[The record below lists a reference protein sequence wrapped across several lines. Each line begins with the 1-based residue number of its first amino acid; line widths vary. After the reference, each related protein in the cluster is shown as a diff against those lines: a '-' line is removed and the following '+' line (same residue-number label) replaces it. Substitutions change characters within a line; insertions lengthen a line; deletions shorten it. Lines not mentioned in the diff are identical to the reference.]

1 MLLCVVCAD
10 RYETE
15 GTTNSADLV
24 VKMVGARC
32 GIFLASPEKEVDLQR
47 LIDYHVNT
55 SYSFFS
61 TRSTRSKP
69 MKPNTSISRH
79 LAQSRRHPRGF
90 ALVVTLSLM
99 ILLTVIAV
107 GLLGLSS
114 ISLRSSAQGDAMQS
128 ARASARLALMLAI
141 GDLQKQL
148 GPDTRISATA
158 DQIAATTDPAVSTT
172 PQPQRQWAGAYKA
185 WPADVPSAA
194 RPQPEFL
201 QWFVSGNPSS
211 VTNKTFAGTALPA
224 DPKTSVEIVTS
235 NTVGTTGDPVRVPL
249 ISQTVTG
256 NIKNNL
262 AWWVSDLGT
271 KALIAPARDI
281 PSALAEVRAD
291 QQVAPSSNLKS
302 ATAGSIKPFASL
314 AVADPRLPKVAT
326 WQSAALLAADPSNPG
341 STPPDI
347 RGLFHDLTPQ
357 NRGLL
362 TNVRTGGFR
371 KDLSMELERI
381 ATSTSGASKPPDPVA
396 TALYKVGTEPGINLN
411 ELWAYYRLCTPPVN
425 ASDATVLQRTGS
437 ATFTTGGT
445 MSSGTPH
452 LRVAASPALCQSD
465 SSFYFKQPVIISYQM
480 VLSFET
486 RSVPSTPATNPPTT
500 VNRLHLVA
508 DPILTFW
515 NPLDVPVVVPTT
527 SFFSVKYWQIPY
539 DFSLSINGAGTKT
552 YSLAGIWRT
561 QDDINKTKAGNPQ
574 NGDGNF
580 ASLRIGQAQQLVFK
594 PGEVIKVSQTGSS
607 IVKGT
612 SPVDHA
618 LVGKAGFNFGGGVSL
633 PIRDLD
639 GNYVDLKA
647 GDVVTYT
654 GKPNNLTTGATT
666 RSGRSV
672 LGTPTNHSRHYSL
685 THHEYYVGADRG
697 TTQDGRDTGTSLGIG
712 GMFIDWDFGNQRLG
726 PGGDRGQSYPGIPG
740 TKKSTDRLYANTSG
754 LSDIFKT
761 INDGRPLTAP
771 MTSKQPF
778 VLFSFNA
785 KTEDSSNLGTRTL
798 SRFNPKALHVDF
810 YNLNQ
815 QERDMLPYEYSVQS
829 LQGWKSAGSLEV
841 TTQGN
846 AYFGGGMTG
855 TDGSNFVT
863 THSVPREPLVSLAAF
878 QHSFANGFLVQKP
891 KYGYATLNAR
901 EPLLPQI
908 SHAIGNSMASPMLSP
923 DKTEDSL
930 PGGRPL
936 ADHSYLANQALW
948 DTWFLSGIAPQTANT
963 FSKSRT
969 QKVVATEFFNG
980 TGKLPVSGYIADLR
994 GQDPSKVISTYF
1006 SGTTPSVQ
1014 ATDYIASLIRVDG
1027 MFNVNSTSV
1036 EAWKS
1041 LLGGRKDR
1049 PLVVRDA
1056 TGRESVKTD
1065 GTDTPVA
1072 GLLSPDSSV
1081 ATGSGTVA
1089 PNQVEQWTGRRT
1101 LTDDEI
1107 DRLARGIVKEVRKRG
1122 PFLSLA
1128 DFVNRRVGSD
1138 KDLARAGAIQNALD
1152 ATDSKIN
1159 EAYLSGT
1166 RAVSSSVAGRFAFKE
1181 AEEGPKAFGS
1191 PGIVKQA
1198 DILTPIAPLLSARSD
1213 SFLIRGYGEKTD
1225 AAGKVIARAW
1235 CEAVVQ
1241 RSPEFIDPSADA
1253 ADKPYATI
1261 GNLNKTFGRRFDI
1274 VSFRWLSPSEA

>member
-1 MLLCVVCAD
+1 MKPID
-10 RYETE
+10 R
-15 GTTNSADLV
+15 A
-24 VKMVGARC
+24 
-32 GIFLASPEKEVDLQR
+32 
-47 LIDYHVNT
+47 
-55 SYSFFS
+55 S
-61 TRSTRSKP
+61 TRLP
-69 MKPNTSISRH
+69 E
-79 LAQSRRHPRGF
+79 LCRHPRGF
-90 ALVVTLSLM
+90 ALIVTLSLM

-107 GLLGLSS
+107 GLLSLSS

-128 ARASARLALMLAI
+128 ARANARLALMLAI

-158 DQIAATTDPAVSTT
+158 DQIATTTDPAVSTT

-185 WPADVPSAA
+185 WPADVPSAP
-194 RPQPEFL
+194 RPQPQFL
-201 QWFVSGNPSS
+201 QWFVSGNPAST
-211 VTNKTFAGTALPA
+211 TNKSFAGTALPA
-224 DPKTSVEIVTS
+224 DPKTSVEIVTA

-249 ISQTVTG
+249 VSQTIAG

-271 KALIAPARDI
+271 KALIAPAKDI

-291 QQVAPSSNLKS
+291 QQVAPAANLKS
-302 ATAGSIKPFASL
+302 ATAGAIKPFESL
-314 AVADPRLPKVAT
+314 AVADPKLPKVAT
-326 WQSAALLAADPSNPG
+326 WQTAGLLTADPKN
-341 STPPDI
+341 I

-362 TNVRTGGFR
+362 TNVRSGGFR

-381 ATSTSGASKPPDPVA
+381 ATSTSGASKPPDPVS

-411 ELWAYYRLCTPPVN
+411 ELWAYYRLFTPAVN
-425 ASDATVLQRTGS
+425 ASDASVLQRSGG
-437 ATFTTGGT
+437 ATFTTGGI
-445 MSSGTPH
+445 MASGTPH
-452 LRVAASPALCQSD
+452 LRVAANPTLCRSD
-465 SSFYFKQPVIISYQM
+465 SSFYFKQPVVISYQL

-486 RSVPSTPATNPPTT
+486 RSTPVTPATNPPTT

-508 DPILTFW
+508 DPVLTFW
-515 NPLDVPVVVPTT
+515 NPLDVPVVVPTS

-539 DFSLSINGAGTKT
+539 SVSISINGANTKT
-552 YSLAGIWRT
+552 YPLAGIWRS
-561 QDDINKTKAGNPQ
+561 QDDIDKTKGGSPR

-580 ASLRIGQAQQLVFK
+580 VTLQVGQAQQIVFK
-594 PGEVIKVSQTGSS
+594 PGEVIIFSQTGNS

-612 SPVDHA
+612 SPVDHT

-633 PIRDLD
+633 PVRDID
-639 GNYVDLKA
+639 GNYVNLKA
-647 GDVVTYT
+647 GDIITYT
-654 GKPNNLTTGATT
+654 CQPNNLTAGATAQ
-666 RSGRSV
+666 SGRSV
-672 LGTPTNHSRHYSL
+672 LGTATNHSRHFSL
-685 THHEYYVGADRG
+685 THHEYYIGADRSQLG
-697 TTQDGRDTGTSLGIG
+697 DSLGIG
-712 GMFIDWDFGNQRLG
+712 GMFIDWDFGNRRLG
-726 PGGDRGQSYPGIPG
+726 PGEDRGQAAPGIAG
-740 TKKSTDRLYANTSG
+740 TKKPGERLYANTSG

-761 INDGRPLTAP
+761 FTDGRPLPAP
-771 MTSKQPF
+771 ISKQPF
-778 VLFSFNA
+778 ILFSFNA
-785 KTEDSSNLGTRTL
+785 KTEEISNLGTRSL

-815 QERDMLPYEYSVQS
+815 QERDLLPYEYSVKS
-829 LQGWKSAGSLEV
+829 LQGWKSASSLEV
-841 TTQGN
+841 TTKGN

-855 TDGSNFVT
+855 TDGSNFVS

-878 QHSFANGFLVQKP
+878 QHSFANGFLTQTP
-891 KYGYATLNAR
+891 KYGYGTLNTR

-908 SHAIGNSMASPMLSP
+908 SHAIGNSMASPVLPP
-923 DKTEDSL
+923 DKTEGTL
-930 PGGRPL
+930 PGERPL

-948 DTWFLSGIAPQTANT
+948 DDWFLSGIAPQTLNS

-969 QKVVATEFFNG
+969 QKVVASEFFNG
-980 TGKLPVSGYIADLR
+980 TAKLPVVGYVADLR
-994 GQDPSKVISTYF
+994 GQDPAKLVSTYF
-1006 SGTTPSVQ
+1006 SGATPSAA

-1056 TGRESVKTD
+1056 TGRESIKTD
-1065 GTDTPVA
+1065 GSDTPVA
-1072 GLLSPDSSV
+1072 GLLAPDSGV

-1089 PNQVEQWTGRRT
+1089 PSQVEQWIGRRT
-1101 LTDDEI
+1101 LSDDEI

-1152 ATDSKIN
+1152 AADSTIN
-1159 EAYLSGT
+1159 EAYRSGS
-1166 RAVSSSVAGRFAFKE
+1166 RSVPSSVAGRFAFKE

-1225 AAGKVIARAW
+1225 ASGKVVARAW

-1241 RSPEFIDPSADA
+1241 RSPEFVNPSTDR
-1253 ADKPYATI
+1253 ADKPYASIST
-1261 GNLNKTFGRRFDI
+1261 LNRTFGRRFDI
-1274 VSFRWLSPSEA
+1274 VSFRWLNASEA

>member
-1 MLLCVVCAD
+1 MKPTV
-10 RYETE
+10 
-15 GTTNSADLV
+15 S
-24 VKMVGARC
+24 
-32 GIFLASPEKEVDLQR
+32 
-47 LIDYHVNT
+47 T
-55 SYSFFS
+55 SGNLPK
-61 TRSTRSKP
+61 TRS
-69 MKPNTSISRH
+69 
-79 LAQSRRHPRGF
+79 HPRGF
-90 ALVVTLSLM
+90 ALIVTLSLM

-107 GLLGLSS
+107 GLLSLSS
-114 ISLRSSAQGDAMQS
+114 ISLRSSTQADAMQS
-128 ARASARLALMLAI
+128 ARANARLALMLAI

-158 DQIAATTDPAVSTT
+158 DQIAATTDPSVSIT

-185 WPADVPSAA
+185 WPAGLPSAA
-194 RPQPEFL
+194 RPEPEFL
-201 QWFVSGNPSS
+201 QWFVSGNPTSI
-211 VTNKTFAGTALPA
+211 TNKTFAGTALPA

-249 ISQTVTG
+249 ISQTVSG

-271 KALIAPARDI
+271 KALIAPAKDI
-281 PSALAEVRAD
+281 PTALAEVRAD
-291 QQVAPSSNLKS
+291 QQVAPASNLKS
-302 ATAGSIKPFASL
+302 ASAGTIKPFASL
-314 AVADPRLPKVAT
+314 AVADPRLPKVGT
-326 WQSAALLAADPSNPG
+326 WQSAALLTADPK
-341 STPPDI
+341 TI

-381 ATSTSGASKPPDPVA
+381 ATSNSGASKPPDPVS
-396 TALYKVGTEPGINLN
+396 TALYRVGTEPGINLH
-411 ELWAYYRLCTPPVN
+411 ELWAYYRLSTPPVN
-425 ASDATVLQRTGS
+425 SSDATVLQRSGS
-437 ATFTTGGT
+437 ATFTTGGS

-452 LRVAASPALCQSD
+452 LRVAANPTACRND
-465 SSFYFKQPVIISYQM
+465 SGFYFKQPVIISYQL

-486 RSVPSTPATNPPTT
+486 RTVPATPATTPPTT

-508 DPILTFW
+508 DPVLTFW
-515 NPLDVPVVVPTT
+515 NPLDVPVVVPAA
-527 SFFSVKYWQIPY
+527 SFFSVKYWQVPY
-539 DFSLSINGAGTKT
+539 DFTISINGAGTKT
-552 YSLAGIWRT
+552 YSLAGIWRS
-561 QDDINKTKAGNPQ
+561 QNDINKTKAGDPK

-580 ASLRIGQAQQLVFK
+580 VSLQIGQAQQLVFK
-594 PGEVIKVSQTGSS
+594 PGEVIKVSQTGNS

-633 PIRDLD
+633 PVRDLD

-654 GKPNNLTTGATT
+654 GRPNNLTAGAT
-666 RSGRSV
+666 RLSGRSV
-672 LGTPTNHSRHYSL
+672 LGTPTNHSRHFSL
-685 THHEYYVGADRG
+685 THHEYYVGADRVQLG
-697 TTQDGRDTGTSLGIG
+697 DSLGIG
-712 GMFIDWDFGNQRLG
+712 GMFIDWDFGNRRLG
-726 PGGDRGQSYPGIPG
+726 PSDDRGQDFPGITG
-740 TKKSTDRLYANTSG
+740 TKKPADRLYANASG

-761 INDGRPLTAP
+761 IGDGRPLTAP
-771 MTSKQPF
+771 MSKQPF

-785 KTEDSSNLGTRTL
+785 KTEDTSTLGTRTL

-810 YNLNQ
+810 YNLSQ

-829 LQGWKSAGSLEV
+829 LQGWKSASSLEV
-841 TTQGN
+841 TTKGN

-878 QHSFANGFLVQKP
+878 QHSFANGFLTQKP
-891 KYGYATLNAR
+891 RYGYGTLNAR

-908 SHAIGNSMASPMLSP
+908 SHAIGNSMASPMLPS
-923 DKTEDSL
+923 DKTEGML
-930 PGGRPL
+930 PGDRPL

-948 DTWFLSGIAPQTANT
+948 DDWFLSGIAPQTLNT

-969 QKVVATEFFNG
+969 QKVVASDFFNG
-980 TGKLPVSGYIADLR
+980 TGKLPVAGYIADLR
-994 GQDPSKVISTYF
+994 GQDPAKLISTYF

-1056 TGRESVKTD
+1056 TGKESVKTD

-1072 GLLSPDSSV
+1072 GLLAPDSGV
-1081 ATGSGTVA
+1081 ATGTGSVA

-1101 LTDDEI
+1101 LTDEQI
-1107 DRLARGIVKEVRKRG
+1107 DSLARGIVKEVRKRG

-1128 DFVNRRVGSD
+1128 DFVNRRVGPD

-1152 ATDSKIN
+1152 ATDSTIN
-1159 EAYLSGT
+1159 EAYRSGN
-1166 RAVSSSVAGRFAFKE
+1166 RAVSSTVAGRFAFEE
-1181 AEEGPKAFGS
+1181 AEQGPKAFGS

-1241 RSPEFIDPSADA
+1241 RSPEFVDPSADT
-1253 ADKPYATI
+1253 ADKPYANI
-1261 GNLNKTFGRRFDI
+1261 GTLNKSFGRRFDI